1 MKNSLTRLLQLHRA
15 KRYSK
20 ALQNQASTEQQF
32 MLPGLP
38 SPWNDKNQLTPAFQ
52 EELKAKLLALIQSPD
67 DCILSDNAFS
77 QLTLVACIFVK
88 QDFPA

>member
-1 MKNSLTRLLQLHRA
+1 
-15 KRYSK
+15 
-20 ALQNQASTEQQF
+20 

-38 SPWNDKNQLTPAFQ
+38 SPWNDRHQLTPAFQ

-67 DCILSDNAFS
+67 DCILSDNAYS

-88 QDFPA
+88 QDFPAQWPQMNHYLLSTFESLF